1 MKKILFFCSLIAG
14 FLMLVLFRK
23 DEELSIGTSKEVQQK
38 KEKSSPINSRQNI
51 LLALLKQHKSLQM
64 KDIEKRI
71 QTVNVRTLRRD
82 LDKLQKLGLISK
94 TGSTKAAVYGV
105 RK

>member
-1 MKKILFFCSLIAG
+1 MKKIVLFGSLIVG
-14 FLMLVLFRK
+14 FLMVIFFR
-23 DEELSIGTSKEVQQK
+23 EEKKSPEVKPKVVPVK
-38 KEKSSPINSRQNI
+38 KQESGEINSRQNI

-64 KDIEKRI
+64 KEIEKRI

-94 TGSTKAAVYGV
+94 SGSTKAAVYGTN
-105 RK
+105 K

>member
-1 MKKILFFCSLIAG
+1 M
-14 FLMLVLFRK
+14 VLFIN
-23 DEELSIGTSKEVQQK
+23 DEK
-38 KEKSSPINSRQNI
+38 KSSKAKTKVLPPKKQESAEINSRQNI

-64 KDIEKRI
+64 KEIEKRI

-94 TGSTKAAVYGV
+94 TGSTKAAVYGA
-105 RK
+105 KK